1 MELISDARLLAEAM
15 ADEIVRTDD
24 ELRDL
29 RTVEPV
35 DLTPGM
41 EVDPMD
47 GHLILKIPGI
57 RQPDGTIEPL

>member
-29 RTVEPV
+29 RTITPI
-35 DLTPGM
+35 DLAPGVAVNPT
-41 EVDPMD
+41 EQFDTDFRLID
-47 GHLILKIPGI
+47 GASSY
-57 RQPDGTIEPL
+57 